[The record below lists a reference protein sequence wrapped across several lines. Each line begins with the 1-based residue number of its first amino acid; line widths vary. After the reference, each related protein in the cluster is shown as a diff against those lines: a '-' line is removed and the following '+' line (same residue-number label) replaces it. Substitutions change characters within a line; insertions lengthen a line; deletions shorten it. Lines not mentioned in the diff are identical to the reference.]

1 MTVLPWTVFIP
12 ELFLLGAALLIFL
25 LDSAGIRRLELFGGL
40 ATVGVVLALVGVLAD
55 LRFAPLA
62 GLATV
67 PTGAVDAPWGTLGGS
82 LVAVT
87 SFGLIFQAI
96 FLTSALLVALAS
108 LSHPSDQR
116 GAAIFFGLL
125 LFATLGMTLAA
136 LSADLI
142 FLLLSIEITG
152 ISTYLLVGYTRRDP
166 RGWRRR

>member
-1 MTVLPWTVFIP
+1 MTALAWTVFIP

-25 LDSAGIRRLELFGGL
+25 LDSVGIRRVELFGGL
-40 ATVGVVLALVGVLAD
+40 ATAGIVLALVGVLAD

-67 PTGAVDAPWGTLGGS
+67 PSGVVNAPWSALGGS
-82 LVAVT
+82 LAAVT
-87 SFGLIFQAI
+87 SFGLVFQAI
-96 FLTSALLVALAS
+96 FLTSALLVSLAS
-108 LSHPSDQR
+108 MSHPSDQK

-136 LSADLI
+136 VSADLI

-152 ISTYLLVGYTRRDP
+152 I
-166 RGWRRR
+166 